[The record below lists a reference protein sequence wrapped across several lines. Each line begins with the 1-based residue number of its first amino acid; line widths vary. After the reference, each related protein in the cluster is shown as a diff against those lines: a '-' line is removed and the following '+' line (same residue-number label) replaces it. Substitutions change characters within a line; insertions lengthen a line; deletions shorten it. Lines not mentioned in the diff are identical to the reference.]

1 MHARCF
7 ATVIFSVH
15 LFLVCEFLF
24 RKLWYVKIFNFNL
37 TCVWIF
43 LKKILLWLINPCK
56 PMIVHCVS
64 VMINKASYALECLV
78 YVTFSYAIN
87 LEYWSC
93 DESCNSSVLHRS
105 PLINTFRYTVTAYQW
120 GTMILLATSPF
131 FLFISMFVSLTWWFS
146 SYGALG
152 MGQCKTW
159 VEMLSEYT
167 FVRLDH
173 CHYGQVVTVFALPA
187 TKGPNYKAGQNITI
201 IITPETAKDN

>member
-131 FLFISMFVSLTWWFS
+131 FFIFLNVCFRNLVVFLIRGLG
-146 SYGALG
+146 YGA
-152 MGQCKTW
+152 MQNMSW
-159 VEMLSEYT
+159 NV
-167 FVRLDH
+167 VRIRLHDLTTAI
-173 CHYGQVVTVFALPA
+173 TVKL
-187 TKGPNYKAGQNITI
+187 
-201 IITPETAKDN
+201 